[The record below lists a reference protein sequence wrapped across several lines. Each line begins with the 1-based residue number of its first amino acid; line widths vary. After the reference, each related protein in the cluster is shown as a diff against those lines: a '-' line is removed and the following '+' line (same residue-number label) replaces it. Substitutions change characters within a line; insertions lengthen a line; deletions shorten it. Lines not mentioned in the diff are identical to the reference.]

1 VEIASHDFGDGF
13 VDVYAQSDISS
24 YAHSKI
30 PALSKTVKAAEAQY
44 YGSEAPDTHRLRHK
58 TMSAGFDGEHTTA
71 LNKIFM
77 GSQGNNNS
85 FVSLENAV
93 VDAVSEAEF
102 HGKYRN
108 LAKLGPRG
116 ACKSFTGDNNVK
128 KFAVS
133 SKLNYIEV
141 AADFSKISEKGFSDA
156 GMKARAD
163 EKIVSPLGMKYVQFT
178 VHQGYFNGHSPK
190 PNY

>member
-1 VEIASHDFGDGF
+1 M
-13 VDVYAQSDISS
+13 DVYAQSDISS

-71 LNKIFM
+71 LDKIFM

-85 FVSLENAV
+85 FMSLENAV

-102 HGKYRN
+102 HGTYRN
-108 LAKLGPRG
+108 LAKLGPR
-116 ACKSFTGDNNVK
+116 AGDNNVK

-163 EKIVSPLGMKYVQFT
+163 EKIVSPLGVKYVQFT